1 MPQYDLPLSELKK
14 YKPDLTRQ
22 EDFEEFWKSSLNEL
36 GKTKLDFR
44 LFEYQYPVKGVKV
57 YKILYKG
64 FNNADIDG
72 WFVIPEGDGKYP
84 GVVTFHGYNWAYDGN
99 LHETVDF
106 ALKGYAVL
114 HMLVRGQQGES
125 CDNVIS
131 STGFAA
137 GWLTKGILDKDEYY
151 YKAVYLDAVRAVE
164 VLASMDGVDKARIGV
179 VGSSQGGALALAVSA
194 LSDIPKV
201 ALADYPFLSNFERAI
216 KITPKGPYLE
226 IPEFFRR
233 YSDPEMENTAMRTLT
248 YFDIM
253 NLAPWI
259 KCHIW
264 TCIGLVDEITP
275 PSTVFATYNHL
286 NCPKDIC
293 IFKYFGHEYIPGAME
308 PKLKLLMDVLQKSK
322 L

>member
-72 WFVIPEGDGKYP
+72 WFVIPEGDGEYP
-84 GVVTFHGYNWAYDGN
+84 GVVTYHGYNWALDGN
-99 LHETVDF
+99 LHDTVDF

-114 HMLVRGQQGES
+114 HMLVRGQQGRS
-125 CDNVIS
+125 ADNVIS
-131 STGFAA
+131 SSGFAA
-137 GWLTKGILDKDEYY
+137 GWLTKGILDKNEYY
-151 YKAVYLDAVRAVE
+151 YRGVYLDAVRAVE
-164 VLASMDGVDKARIGV
+164 VLASMEGVDSTRIGV
-179 VGSSQGGALALAVSA
+179 MGSSQGGAITLAVSA

-201 ALADYPFLSNFERAI
+201 ALAEYPFLSNFERAVE
-216 KITPKGPYLE
+216 ITPTGPYLE
-226 IPEFFRR
+226 IPEYFRR
-233 YSDPEMENTAMRTLT
+233 NSAPEIEEKAMKTLT
-248 YFDIM
+248 YFDVM

-259 KCHIW
+259 KCHTW
-264 TCIGLVDEITP
+264 VCIGLVDEITP
-275 PSTVFATYNHL
+275 PSTVFAAYNHL
-286 NCPKDIC
+286 NCKKDIC
-293 IFKYFGHEYIPGAME
+293 IFKYFGHEYIPGTVE
-308 PKLKLLMDVLQKSK
+308 PKLKLLMDILQK
-322 L
+322 